1 MPMFAEGISSA
12 SEAVLHIL
20 SVATVEQ
27 INLGIKKKIEAT
39 HKLSYHAVN
48 F

>member
-27 INLGIKKKIEAT
+27 INLGIKKK
-39 HKLSYHAVN
+39 N
-48 F
+48 